1 MTELL
6 LSSRRWIYIVM
17 LVAGLA
23 WGIYFIY
30 TASGVGEPPGHGR

>member
-1 MTELL
+1 MKELL

-17 LVAGLA
+17 LVGGMA

-30 TASGVGEPPGHGR
+30 TASGVGHPSGATP